1 MQKLAAIS
9 QRISNGLP
17 NISATTTS
25 PREPSARIGT
35 QAGGR
40 GLQTTPSSLPSVE
53 TALQGSNP
61 DTTDRSLEASLTSLI
76 GSKPVPV
83 WEDKITETGGW
94 DGVVSGFKLPAMSET
109 KRASALALAESS
121 LKPMSAS
128 ECIDLLV
135 ELKLL
140 TKARPEQARD
150 QEAQLLLYGK
160 KLAEYPADIV
170 RRVLT
175 TQPNIL
181 MWWPSWAEL
190 KERLDLFSA
199 RRRRLLDG
207 LKTPPQA
214 KPPTEVWKPPVLPE
228 AVQKAVDAQRARK
241 AEAAAMTEPTPEEME
256 ARRQELLAQCEGV

>member
-1 MQKLAAIS
+1 MQKIAAIT

-17 NISATTTS
+17 SISATTTS
-25 PREPSARIGT
+25 PREPSARIGM

-53 TALQGSNP
+53 TALRGSNP

-121 LKPMSAS
+121 LRPMSAS

-199 RRRRLLDG
+199 RRQRLLDA
-207 LKTPPQA
+207 LKNPPAPKQS
-214 KPPTEVWKPPVLPE
+214 TEAWKPPVLPD
-228 AVQKAVDAQRARK
+228 AVQKIVDEKRARQ
-241 AEAAAMTEPTPEEME
+241 AEAKAMVEPTPEEME
-256 ARRQELLAQCEGV
+256 RRRLELLAMCES

>member
-1 MQKLAAIS
+1 MQKLAAIT

-17 NISATTTS
+17 SISATTTS
-25 PREPSARIGT
+25 QKEPSARTGM

-40 GLQTTPSSLPSVE
+40 GLPTIRSSLPSVE

-76 GSKPVPV
+76 GSKPEPV

-94 DGVVSGFKLPAMSET
+94 NGVVTGFKLPAMSET
-109 KRASALALAESS
+109 KWASALALAESS
-121 LKPMSAS
+121 LRPMSAG
-128 ECIDLLV
+128 EIIDLLI
-135 ELKLL
+135 EMKLL
-140 TKARPEQARD
+140 TKARPEQAKD

-170 RRVLT
+170 RKVLT

-190 KERLDLFSA
+190 KERLDIFAA
-199 RRRRLLDG
+199 RRQRLLD
-207 LKTPPQA
+207 
-214 KPPTEVWKPPVLPE
+214 
-228 AVQKAVDAQRARK
+228 AVKGKKAA
-241 AEAAAMTEPTPEEME
+241 
-256 ARRQELLAQCEGV
+256 

>member
-1 MQKLAAIS
+1 MQKIGATLSRTLGNLPATSATITSQKAPLAAIGP
-9 QRISNGLP
+9 RPGAP
-17 NISATTTS
+17 GS
-25 PREPSARIGT
+25 PMIR
-35 QAGGR
+35 
-40 GLQTTPSSLPSVE
+40 SSLPSVE
-53 TALQGSNP
+53 TALRGSNP

-135 ELKLL
+135 EMKLL

-170 RRVLT
+170 RKVLT

-190 KERLDLFSA
+190 KERLDLFAA
-199 RRRRLLDG
+199 RRQRLLDA
-207 LKTPPQA
+207 LKKPPQA
-214 KPPTEVWKPPVLPE
+214 NPATEAWKPPVLPD
-228 AVQKAVDAQRARK
+228 AVQKAVDEQRARK
-241 AEAAAMTEPTPEEME
+241 AEAKAMTEPSAEEME
-256 ARRQELLAQCEGV
+256 RRRVELLAMCGE

>member
-1 MQKLAAIS
+1 MQKIGVTASKTLANLQAT
-9 QRISNGLP
+9 
-17 NISATTTS
+17 SATTIPQRAPLAATGR
-25 PREPSARIGT
+25 PRGAP
-35 QAGGR
+35 
-40 GLQTTPSSLPSVE
+40 GLPTTRSSLPSVE

-61 DTTDRSLEASLTSLI
+61 DTTDRSLEASLSLLL
-76 GSKPVPV
+76 GSKPVPL

-121 LKPMSAS
+121 LKPMSAG
-128 ECIDLLV
+128 EIIDLLI

-140 TKARPEQARD
+140 TKARAEQAKD

-190 KERLDLFSA
+190 KERLDLFA
-199 RRRRLLDG
+199 VRRQRLLDA
-207 LKTPPQA
+207 LKTS
-214 KPPTEVWKPPVLPE
+214 
-228 AVQKAVDAQRARK
+228 KAA
-241 AEAAAMTEPTPEEME
+241 
-256 ARRQELLAQCEGV
+256 